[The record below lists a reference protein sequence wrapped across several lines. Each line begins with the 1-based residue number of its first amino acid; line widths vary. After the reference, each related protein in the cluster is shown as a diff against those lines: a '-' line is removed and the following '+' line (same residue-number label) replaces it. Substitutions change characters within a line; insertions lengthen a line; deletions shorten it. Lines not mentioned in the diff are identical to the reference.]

1 MPCERAKRTASDSEM
16 ENENCKKQQNMK
28 LRNLIKQ
35 IKIINPALDDDLPT
49 VHPLCTSIRSP
60 AYYFPTVGIRL
71 KLSHPCVF
79 HRYTSNHIPCF
90 PVHFTFQVDARFEWH
105 IFCNETMKSYT
116 MDSNGTSCSRAD
128 CAFIESADND
138 SPSTCPCS
146 EFREH
151 CFSLHCNF
159 QAVEFRATKITI
171 RHSTAFTVSI
181 NKYTQSHR
189 VRRFSVSC

>member
-60 AYYFPTVGIRL
+60 AYYFPTVGIWL

-105 IFCNETMKSYT
+105 IFCDETMKSYT
-116 MDSNGTSCSRAD
+116 MDSNSTSCSRAD
-128 CAFIESADND
+128 CAF
-138 SPSTCPCS
+138 
-146 EFREH
+146 
-151 CFSLHCNF
+151 
-159 QAVEFRATKITI
+159 
-171 RHSTAFTVSI
+171 
-181 NKYTQSHR
+181 HR
-189 VRRFSVSC
+189 VSAQWQPNEALVRVPNSENIVLVFIAIFKQSNFVRQKSQSDIPPLSRFR